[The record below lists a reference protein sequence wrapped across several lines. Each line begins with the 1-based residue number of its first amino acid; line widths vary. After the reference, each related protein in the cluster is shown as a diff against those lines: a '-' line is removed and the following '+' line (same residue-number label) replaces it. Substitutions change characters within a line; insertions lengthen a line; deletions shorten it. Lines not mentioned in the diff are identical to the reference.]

1 LGKAELTR
9 NMEVDYDSVGDVLYI
24 SFGKPQE
31 ADDSDITDEGVIIR
45 LKEGKIVGL
54 TILNASKRMPK
65 ITRKAKAQTKASE
78 RKGISD

>member
-1 LGKAELTR
+1 MEKAELIR
-9 NMEVDYDSVGDVLYI
+9 NVEVNYDPEGDVLYI

-31 ADDSDITDEGVIIR
+31 ADDSDITEEGVIIR

-65 ITRKAKAQTKASE
+65 K
-78 RKGISD
+78 

>member
-1 LGKAELTR
+1 MAKAELIR
-9 NMEVDYDSVGDVLYI
+9 NIEVDYDAKGDVLYI

-31 ADDSDITDEGVIIR
+31 ADDSDVTEEGVIIR

-65 ITRKAKAQTKASE
+65 KR
-78 RKGISD
+78 D